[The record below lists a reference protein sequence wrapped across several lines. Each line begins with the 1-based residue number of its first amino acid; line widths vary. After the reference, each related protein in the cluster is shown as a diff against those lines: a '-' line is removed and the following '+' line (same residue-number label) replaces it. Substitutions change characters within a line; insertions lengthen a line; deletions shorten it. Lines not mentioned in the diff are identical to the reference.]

1 MMNLTPVT
9 HGRPKQLQS
18 LMCCAA
24 ALLLSACQQTQIVF
38 TPTEPPSLASFEIPY
53 PLDNHLPESGV
64 IIPAT
69 DPIFSD
75 EVYTELDLPYQ
86 LHRLA
91 SVQSN
96 HELNSNS
103 LSTHALSSNS
113 LSSNSLSNRVS
124 LAAISPQAPFNN
136 PDILQIALQEKAR
149 ALAIHLADPCLETFS
164 IRVSL
169 HSINLSLTCPDD
181 VNHIYGLLVQFWQP
195 NTFVDATTAPVDV
208 DNIRRQLKLNKH
220 LNAFSGAEID
230 KLWREKLLGP
240 EHAYNKVL
248 NNDALFDSLNL
259 KQLQQIQQQAAS
271 QAQWHLFLPN
281 MQAKNAEFDLQASIK
296 QWPRLTKSLP
306 KSLSKSPQ
314 QADKLE
320 TTTPKQTQKIYLIDA
335 PGSVQTQV
343 RLGYRIDYR
352 IDHRI
357 DYRIDHSINHAI
369 GHTVDSELGDISETS
384 QLSSQEVALSC
395 RSLSALM
402 GRSFSGR
409 LYYDLREKRG
419 LTYGIYGQCANAPL
433 SSSIKFYGSTA
444 IEHTGAF
451 VVGILDHL
459 VLVKTQSASQGEI
472 NALKTYLIGEDLL
485 SQDNSIQ
492 RENQY
497 LQQIATGLTQVD
509 VQKLNAELQ
518 ALTPKRLQQ
527 LANGAFSGE
536 PLIILR
542 GDIDRIIPD
551 LTSKLP
557 EWQLERV
564 KVD

>member
-1 MMNLTPVT
+1 MMNLTAVT

-53 PLDNHLPESGV
+53 PLDNHLPESGI

-75 EVYTELDLPYQ
+75 EVHTELDLPYQ
-86 LHRLA
+86 LHRLTLA
-91 SVQSN
+91 QSN
-96 HELNSNS
+96 
-103 LSTHALSSNS
+103 SSAI
-113 LSSNSLSNRVS
+113 NRVS

-195 NTFVDATTAPVDV
+195 NTFVDATTAPVDI

-230 KLWREKLLGP
+230 KVWREKLLGP
-240 EHAYNKVL
+240 EHPYNKVL
-248 NNDALFDSLNL
+248 NNDELFDSLNL
-259 KQLQQIQQQAAS
+259 NQLQQIQQQAAM

-281 MQAKNAEFDLQASIK
+281 SQAKNAEFNLQASIK
-296 QWPRLTKSLP
+296 QWPLLTTSLP
-306 KSLSKSPQ
+306 KSLSKSSSH
-314 QADKLE
+314 ADKLE

-352 IDHRI
+352 IDH
-357 DYRIDHSINHAI
+357 SINHAI
-369 GHTVDSELGDISETS
+369 GHTVDSELDDMSEAS

-459 VLVKTQSASQGEI
+459 ALVKTQSASQGEI

-497 LQQIATGLTQVD
+497 LQQLATGLTQVD
-509 VQKLNAELQ
+509 VQQLNAELQ

>member
-1 MMNLTPVT
+1 MMNLTAVT
-9 HGRPKQLQS
+9 HGQPKQLPS

-91 SVQSN
+91 SVESN
-96 HELNSNS
+96 HDLNSNS
-103 LSTHALSSNS
+103 LSTHALSN
-113 LSSNSLSNRVS
+113 NSLSNRVS

-149 ALAIHLADPCLETFS
+149 AQAIHLADPCLETFS

-181 VNHIYGLLVQFWQP
+181 VNHIYGLLMQFWQP
-195 NTFVDATTAPVDV
+195 NTFVDATTTPVDI

-230 KLWREKLLGP
+230 KVWREKLLGP
-240 EHAYNKVL
+240 EHPYNKVL
-248 NNDALFDSLNL
+248 NNNELFDSLNL
-259 KQLQQIQQQAAS
+259 NQLQQIQQQAAS

-281 MQAKNAEFDLQASIK
+281 MQAKNAKFDLQASIK
-296 QWPRLTKSLP
+296 LWPLLTTSLP
-306 KSLSKSPQ
+306 KSLSKSSP

-320 TTTPKQTQKIYLIDA
+320 TTTPKQTKKIYLIDA

-343 RLGYRIDYR
+343 RLGYRID
-352 IDHRI
+352 
-357 DYRIDHSINHAI
+357 HSINHAI
-369 GHTVDSELGDISETS
+369 GHTIDSELGDMSETS

-451 VVGILDHL
+451 VVGILNHL
-459 VLVKTQSASQGEI
+459 ALVKTQSASQGEI

-497 LQQIATGLTQVD
+497 LQQVATGLTQVD

-518 ALTPKRLQQ
+518 ALTPARLQQ

-542 GDIDRIIPD
+542 GDIDKIIPD

-557 EWQLERV
+557 EWQLERI

>member
-9 HGRPKQLQS
+9 HRRPKQLQS
-18 LMCCAA
+18 LLCCVM

-38 TPTEPPSLASFEIPY
+38 TPTEPPSLASFDTPY
-53 PLDNHLPESGV
+53 PLNSHLPESGV

-69 DPIFSD
+69 DPMFSD

-91 SVQSN
+91 SVQST
-96 HELNSNS
+96 HDLSSNDLS
-103 LSTHALSSNS
+103 SNGLSTHD

-124 LAAISPQAPFNN
+124 LAVISPQAPFNN

-149 ALAIHLADPCLETFS
+149 ALAISLADPCLETFG

-181 VNHIYGLLVQFWQP
+181 VNHIYGLLMQFWQP
-195 NTFVDATTAPVDV
+195 NTFVDATTAPVDI

-240 EHAYNKVL
+240 EHPYNKVL

-259 KQLQQIQQQAAS
+259 KQLQQIQQQASS

-281 MQAKNAEFDLQASIK
+281 MQAKNAEFNLQGSIK
-296 QWPRLTKSLP
+296 QWPMFTKSLP
-306 KSLSKSPQ
+306 KSLSKSSPH
-314 QADKLE
+314 ADKLE
-320 TTTPKQTQKIYLIDA
+320 TTTPKQTKKIYLIDA

-352 IDHRI
+352 IDH
-357 DYRIDHSINHAI
+357 SINHAI
-369 GHTVDSELGDISETS
+369 GHTVDSELGGMSETS
-384 QLSSQEVALSC
+384 QLSSQEIALSC

-444 IEHTGAF
+444 VEHTGAF

-459 VLVKTQSASQGEI
+459 ALVKAQSASQGEI
-472 NALKTYLIGEDLL
+472 NALKTYLMGEDLL

-497 LQQIATGLTQVD
+497 LKQLATGLTQVD

-527 LANGAFSGE
+527 FANGAFSGE

-542 GDIDRIIPD
+542 GDVDRIIPD

>member
-18 LMCCAA
+18 LMCCVV

-69 DPIFSD
+69 DPMFSD
-75 EVYTELDLPYQ
+75 EVHTELDLPYQ

-91 SVQSN
+91 SVQST
-96 HELNSNS
+96 HDLSSNG
-103 LSTHALSSNS
+103 LSTHALSR
-113 LSSNSLSNRVS
+113 NSLSNRVS

-136 PDILQIALQEKAR
+136 PDILQVTLQEKAR
-149 ALAIHLADPCLETFS
+149 ALAISLADPCLETFS

-181 VNHIYGLLVQFWQP
+181 VNHIYGLLMQFWQP
-195 NTFVDATTAPVDV
+195 NTFVDATTAPVDI

-230 KLWREKLLGP
+230 KVWREKLLGP

-248 NNDALFDSLNL
+248 NNDELFDSLNL

-296 QWPRLTKSLP
+296 QWPMLTKSLP
-306 KSLSKSPQ
+306 KSLSKSSSH
-314 QADKLE
+314 ADKLE
-320 TTTPKQTQKIYLIDA
+320 TTTPKQTKKIYLIDA

-352 IDHRI
+352 IDH
-357 DYRIDHSINHAI
+357 SINHAI
-369 GHTVDSELGDISETS
+369 GHTVDSELGDMSETS
-384 QLSSQEVALSC
+384 QLSSQEIALSC

-444 IEHTGAF
+444 VEHTGAF

-459 VLVKTQSASQGEI
+459 ALVKTQSASQGEI

-497 LQQIATGLTQVD
+497 LQQLATGLTQVD

>member
-1 MMNLTPVT
+1 M
-9 HGRPKQLQS
+9 
-18 LMCCAA
+18 
-24 ALLLSACQQTQIVF
+24 
-38 TPTEPPSLASFEIPY
+38 
-53 PLDNHLPESGV
+53 
-64 IIPAT
+64 
-69 DPIFSD
+69 
-75 EVYTELDLPYQ
+75 
-86 LHRLA
+86 
-91 SVQSN
+91 
-96 HELNSNS
+96 
-103 LSTHALSSNS
+103 
-113 LSSNSLSNRVS
+113 
-124 LAAISPQAPFNN
+124 
-136 PDILQIALQEKAR
+136 
-149 ALAIHLADPCLETFS
+149 
-164 IRVSL
+164 
-169 HSINLSLTCPDD
+169 
-181 VNHIYGLLVQFWQP
+181 
-195 NTFVDATTAPVDV
+195 
-208 DNIRRQLKLNKH
+208 
-220 LNAFSGAEID
+220 
-230 KLWREKLLGP
+230 
-240 EHAYNKVL
+240 
-248 NNDALFDSLNL
+248 
-259 KQLQQIQQQAAS
+259 
-271 QAQWHLFLPN
+271 
-281 MQAKNAEFDLQASIK
+281 
-296 QWPRLTKSLP
+296 
-306 KSLSKSPQ
+306 
-314 QADKLE
+314 
-320 TTTPKQTQKIYLIDA
+320 
-335 PGSVQTQV
+335 
-343 RLGYRIDYR
+343 
-352 IDHRI
+352 
-357 DYRIDHSINHAI
+357 
-369 GHTVDSELGDISETS
+369 SETS

-459 VLVKTQSASQGEI
+459 ALVKTQSASQGEI

-497 LQQIATGLTQVD
+497 LQQLATELTQVD

>member
-9 HGRPKQLQS
+9 HRRPKQLQS
-18 LMCCAA
+18 LLCCVM

-38 TPTEPPSLASFEIPY
+38 TPTEPPSLASFDTPNS
-53 PLDNHLPESGV
+53 LSNHLPESGV

-69 DPIFSD
+69 DPMFSD
-75 EVYTELDLPYQ
+75 EVHAELDLPYQ

-96 HELNSNS
+96 HALNSNS
-103 LSTHALSSNS
+103 LSTHALSN
-113 LSSNSLSNRVS
+113 NSLSNRVS

-136 PDILQIALQEKAR
+136 PYILQIALQEKAR
-149 ALAIHLADPCLETFS
+149 ALAISLADPCLETFG

-181 VNHIYGLLVQFWQP
+181 VNHIYGLLMQFWQP
-195 NTFVDATTAPVDV
+195 NTFVDATTAPVDI

-230 KLWREKLLGP
+230 KVWREKLLGP

-248 NNDALFDSLNL
+248 NNDALFDSLSL

-281 MQAKNAEFDLQASIK
+281 SQAKNAEFDLQASIK
-296 QWPRLTKSLP
+296 LWPLLTTSFP
-306 KSLSKSPQ
+306 KSSP

-320 TTTPKQTQKIYLIDA
+320 TTTPKQTQKIFLIDA

-343 RLGYRIDYR
+343 RLGYRIGF
-352 IDHRI
+352 
-357 DYRIDHSINHAI
+357 RIDHSINHAI
-369 GHTVDSELGDISETS
+369 GHTVDSELGDMSEKS

-459 VLVKTQSASQGEI
+459 ALVKTQSASQGEI
-472 NALKTYLIGEDLL
+472 NALKTYLMGEDVL

-497 LQQIATGLTQVD
+497 LQQLATGLTQVD
-509 VQKLNAELQ
+509 VQQLNAELQ
-518 ALTPKRLQQ
+518 ALTPKRLQH
-527 LANGAFSGE
+527 LANRAFSGE

>member
-9 HGRPKQLQS
+9 HGRPKQLQG

-38 TPTEPPSLASFEIPY
+38 TPTEPPSLGSFNTPY
-53 PLDNHLPESGV
+53 PLDNHLPKSGV

-69 DPIFSD
+69 DPMFSD

-96 HELNSNS
+96 HDLNSNN
-103 LSTHALSSNS
+103 LSTHALSN
-113 LSSNSLSNRVS
+113 NSLSNRVS

-149 ALAIHLADPCLETFS
+149 ALAISLADPCLETSS

-195 NTFVDATTAPVDV
+195 NAFIDATTAPVDV

-230 KLWREKLLGP
+230 KVWREKLLGP
-240 EHAYNKVL
+240 EHPYNRVL
-248 NNDALFDSLNL
+248 NNDELFDSLSL
-259 KQLQQIQQQAAS
+259 TQLQQIQQQAAS

-281 MQAKNAEFDLQASIK
+281 KQAKNAEFNLQASIK
-296 QWPRLTKSLP
+296 QWPMLTTSLP
-306 KSLSKSPQ
+306 KSLSKSSSH
-314 QADKLE
+314 ADKLE

-352 IDHRI
+352 IDH
-357 DYRIDHSINHAI
+357 SINHAI
-369 GHTVDSELGDISETS
+369 GHTVDSELGDMSETS
-384 QLSSQEVALSC
+384 QLSSQEIALSC

-459 VLVKTQSASQGEI
+459 ALVKTQSASQGEI
-472 NALKTYLIGEDLL
+472 NALKTYLMGEDLL

-497 LQQIATGLTQVD
+497 LQQLATGLTQVD
-509 VQKLNAELQ
+509 VQQLNAELQ

-527 LANGAFSGE
+527 SANGAFSGE

>member
-1 MMNLTPVT
+1 MMNLTAT

-18 LMCCAA
+18 LMCCVM

-38 TPTEPPSLASFEIPY
+38 TPTEPPSLASFNTPY
-53 PLDNHLPESGV
+53 PLDNHLPESGI

-69 DPIFSD
+69 DPMFSD
-75 EVYTELDLPYQ
+75 EVHTELDLPYQ

-96 HELNSNS
+96 HDLNSNC

-113 LSSNSLSNRVS
+113 LSNRIS
-124 LAAISPQAPFNN
+124 LATISPQAPFNN

-149 ALAIHLADPCLETFS
+149 ALAISLADPCLETFS

-195 NTFVDATTAPVDV
+195 NTFVDATTAPVDI

-240 EHAYNKVL
+240 EHPYNKVL

-281 MQAKNAEFDLQASIK
+281 MQAKNAKFDLQASIK
-296 QWPRLTKSLP
+296 LWPLLTTSLP
-306 KSLSKSPQ
+306 KSLSKSSP
-314 QADKLE
+314 QADKRE

-352 IDHRI
+352 IDH
-357 DYRIDHSINHAI
+357 SINHAI
-369 GHTVDSELGDISETS
+369 GHTIDSELGDMSETS

-459 VLVKTQSASQGEI
+459 ALVKTQSASQGEI

-497 LQQIATGLTQVD
+497 LQQVATGLTQVD

>member
-1 MMNLTPVT
+1 MMNLTPVA
-9 HGRPKQLQS
+9 HGRPKQLQG
-18 LMCCAA
+18 LMCCVV

-69 DPIFSD
+69 DPMFSD
-75 EVYTELDLPYQ
+75 EVHTELDLPYQ

-91 SVQSN
+91 SVQS
-96 HELNSNS
+96 
-103 LSTHALSSNS
+103 TYD

-124 LAAISPQAPFNN
+124 LAVISPQTPFNN
-136 PDILQIALQEKAR
+136 PDTLQIALQEKAR
-149 ALAIHLADPCLETFS
+149 ALAISLADPCLETFS

-195 NTFVDATTAPVDV
+195 NTFIDATTAPVDI

-230 KLWREKLLGP
+230 KQWREKLLGP
-240 EHAYNKVL
+240 EHPYNKVL
-248 NNDALFDSLNL
+248 NNDALFDTLSL

-296 QWPRLTKSLP
+296 LWPLLTTSFP
-306 KSLSKSPQ
+306 KSSP

-320 TTTPKQTQKIYLIDA
+320 TTTPKQTKKIFLIDA

-343 RLGYRIDYR
+343 RLGYRIG
-352 IDHRI
+352 
-357 DYRIDHSINHAI
+357 YRIDHSINHAI
-369 GHTVDSELGDISETS
+369 GHTVDSELGGMSETS
-384 QLSSQEVALSC
+384 QLNSQEVALSC

-459 VLVKTQSASQGEI
+459 ALVKTQSASQGEI

-497 LQQIATGLTQVD
+497 LQQLATGLTQVD

>member
-1 MMNLTPVT
+1 MNQSGMT
-9 HGRPKQLQS
+9 HTMSKRLQN
-18 LMCCAA
+18 LICCAV
-24 ALLLSACQQTQIVF
+24 ALLLSACQQTHIVF
-38 TPTEPPSLASFEIPY
+38 TPTKPPSLANFETPAS
-53 PLDNHLPESGV
+53 LSSALPKSGV

-69 DPIFSD
+69 EQAFTD
-75 EVYTELDLPYQ
+75 EVPASLNLPYQ
-86 LHRLA
+86 LHREVA
-91 SVQSN
+91 TQAHN
-96 HELNSNS
+96 NLN
-103 LSTHALSSNS
+103 
-113 LSSNSLSNRVS
+113 NRVS
-124 LAAISPQAPFNN
+124 LAAISPHIPFDN

-149 ALAIHLADPCLETFS
+149 ALAISSADPCLETFS
-164 IRVSL
+164 IRVTL
-169 HSINLSLTCPDD
+169 HSINLSLACPDY
-181 VNHIYGLLVQFWQP
+181 VNHLYNLLLLFWQP
-195 NTFVDATTAPVDV
+195 DTFDGTTTAAVDI

-240 EHAYNKVL
+240 EHPYNKVL

-259 KQLQQIQQQAAS
+259 KQLQQIQQQVAM
-271 QAQWHLFLPN
+271 QARWHLFLPSA
-281 MQAKNAEFDLQASIK
+281 QAKNAEFDLQASIN
-296 QWPRLTKSLP
+296 QWPTLDKSL
-306 KSLSKSPQ
+306 LL
-314 QADKLE
+314 ADKPE
-320 TTTPKQTQKIYLIDA
+320 MAKPKQTKRIYLIDA

-343 RLGYRIDYR
+343 RIGYALD
-352 IDHRI
+352 DAPSPSVNEMN
-357 DYRIDHSINHAI
+357 DVANPQPLSPQ
-369 GHTVDSELGDISETS
+369 DI
-384 QLSSQEVALSC
+384 ALSC
-395 RSLSALM
+395 RSLAALM

-459 VLVKTQSASQGEI
+459 ALVKTQSASQGEI
-472 NALKTYLIGEDLL
+472 DALKTYLMGEDLL
-485 SQDNSIQ
+485 SQDNDIQ
-492 RENQY
+492 RESQY
-497 LQQIATGLTQVD
+497 IHQVATGLTQVD

-518 ALTPKRLQQ
+518 ALTPARLQQ

-551 LTSKLP
+551 LASKLP

>member
-1 MMNLTPVT
+1 MMDLTPVT

-38 TPTEPPSLASFEIPY
+38 TPTEPPSLASFNTPY
-53 PLDNHLPESGV
+53 PLDNHLPESGI

-75 EVYTELDLPYQ
+75 EVHTELDLPYQ

-103 LSTHALSSNS
+103 LSTHA

-195 NTFVDATTAPVDV
+195 NTFVDATTAPVDI

-230 KLWREKLLGP
+230 KVWREKLLGP

-248 NNDALFDSLNL
+248 NNDELFDSLNL

-281 MQAKNAEFDLQASIK
+281 MQAKNAKFDLQGSIK
-296 QWPRLTKSLP
+296 LWPLLTTSLP
-306 KSLSKSPQ
+306 KSLSKSSP

-352 IDHRI
+352 IDH
-357 DYRIDHSINHAI
+357 SINHAI
-369 GHTVDSELGDISETS
+369 GHTIDSELGDMSETS

-459 VLVKTQSASQGEI
+459 ALVKTQSASQGEI

-497 LQQIATGLTQVD
+497 LQQLATGLTQVD
-509 VQKLNAELQ
+509 VQQLNAELQ

>member
-18 LMCCAA
+18 LMCGVV

-38 TPTEPPSLASFEIPY
+38 TPTEPPSLASFDTPY
-53 PLDNHLPESGV
+53 PLDNHLPESGI

-69 DPIFSD
+69 DPMFSD
-75 EVYTELDLPYQ
+75 EVHTELNLPYQ

-96 HELNSNS
+96 HDLNSNSLSSNS
-103 LSTHALSSNS
+103 LSTHALSR
-113 LSSNSLSNRVS
+113 NSLSNRVS
-124 LAAISPQAPFNN
+124 LAAVSPQAPFNN

-181 VNHIYGLLVQFWQP
+181 VNHIYGLLMQFWQP
-195 NTFVDATTAPVDV
+195 NTFIDATTAPVDI

-240 EHAYNKVL
+240 EHPYNKVL
-248 NNDALFDSLNL
+248 NNDELFDSLNL
-259 KQLQQIQQQAAS
+259 KQLQQIQQQAAM

-281 MQAKNAEFDLQASIK
+281 SQAKNAEFNLQASIK
-296 QWPRLTKSLP
+296 LWPLLTTSLP
-306 KSLSKSPQ
+306 KSLSKSSQ

-343 RLGYRIDYR
+343 SLGY
-352 IDHRI
+352 RI

-369 GHTVDSELGDISETS
+369 GHTVDSELGGMSEKS

-459 VLVKTQSASQGEI
+459 ALVKTQSASQGEI

-497 LQQIATGLTQVD
+497 LQQVATGLTQVD

-542 GDIDRIIPD
+542 GDIDKIIPD

-557 EWQLERV
+557 EWQLERI

>member
-18 LMCCAA
+18 LMCGVV

-38 TPTEPPSLASFEIPY
+38 TPTEPPSLASFDTPY
-53 PLDNHLPESGV
+53 PLDNHLPESGI

-69 DPIFSD
+69 DPMFSD
-75 EVYTELDLPYQ
+75 EVHTELNLPYQ

-96 HELNSNS
+96 HDLNSNN
-103 LSTHALSSNS
+103 LSTHALSSNT
-113 LSSNSLSNRVS
+113 LSSNTLSNRIS

-149 ALAIHLADPCLETFS
+149 ALAISLADPCLETFS

-195 NTFVDATTAPVDV
+195 NTFIDATTAPVDI

-240 EHAYNKVL
+240 EHPYNKVL
-248 NNDALFDSLNL
+248 NNDELFDSLNL

-296 QWPRLTKSLP
+296 QWPMLTKSLP
-306 KSLSKSPQ
+306 KSLSKSSP

-320 TTTPKQTQKIYLIDA
+320 TTTPKQTKKIFLIDA

-343 RLGYRIDYR
+343 RLGYRID
-352 IDHRI
+352 
-357 DYRIDHSINHAI
+357 HAI
-369 GHTVDSELGDISETS
+369 GHTVDSELGDMSEKS
-384 QLSSQEVALSC
+384 QLNSQEIALSC

-402 GRSFSGR
+402 GRSFSSR

-433 SSSIKFYGSTA
+433 STSIKFYGSTA

-459 VLVKTQSASQGEI
+459 ALVKTQSASQGEI
-472 NALKTYLIGEDLL
+472 NALKTYLMGEDVL

-497 LQQIATGLTQVD
+497 LQQLATGLTQVD
-509 VQKLNAELQ
+509 VQQLNAELQ
-518 ALTPKRLQQ
+518 ALTPKRLLQ

-542 GDIDRIIPD
+542 GDVDRIIPD

>member
-38 TPTEPPSLASFEIPY
+38 TPTEPPSLAGFNTPY
-53 PLDNHLPESGV
+53 PLNSHLPESGV

-69 DPIFSD
+69 GPMFSD

-91 SVQSN
+91 SVQS
-96 HELNSNS
+96 
-103 LSTHALSSNS
+103 TYD

-124 LAAISPQAPFNN
+124 LAAVSPQAPFNN

-149 ALAIHLADPCLETFS
+149 ALAISLADPCLETFS

-195 NTFVDATTAPVDV
+195 NTFVDAITAPVDI

-230 KLWREKLLGP
+230 KVWREKLLGP
-240 EHAYNKVL
+240 EHPYNKVL
-248 NNDALFDSLNL
+248 NNDELFDSLNL
-259 KQLQQIQQQAAS
+259 NQLQQIQQQAAM

-281 MQAKNAEFDLQASIK
+281 SQAKNAEFNLQASIK
-296 QWPRLTKSLP
+296 LWPLLTTSLP
-306 KSLSKSPQ
+306 KSLSKSSSH
-314 QADKLE
+314 ADKLE
-320 TTTPKQTQKIYLIDA
+320 TTTPKQIKKIYLIDA

-343 RLGYRIDYR
+343 RLGYRID
-352 IDHRI
+352 
-357 DYRIDHSINHAI
+357 HSINHAI
-369 GHTVDSELGDISETS
+369 GHSIDPALDGRSETS
-384 QLSSQEVALSC
+384 QLNSQEIALSC

-459 VLVKTQSASQGEI
+459 ALVKTQSASQGEI

-492 RENQY
+492 RENQF
-497 LQQIATGLTQVD
+497 LQQLATGLTQVD

>member
-18 LMCCAA
+18 LMCGVV

-38 TPTEPPSLASFEIPY
+38 TPTEPPSLASFDTPY
-53 PLDNHLPESGV
+53 PLDNHLPESGI

-69 DPIFSD
+69 DPMFSD
-75 EVYTELDLPYQ
+75 EVHTELNLPYQ

-96 HELNSNS
+96 HDLNSNN
-103 LSTHALSSNS
+103 LSTHALSSNT
-113 LSSNSLSNRVS
+113 LSSNTLSNRIS

-149 ALAIHLADPCLETFS
+149 ALAISLADPCLETFS

-195 NTFVDATTAPVDV
+195 NTFIDATTAPVDI

-248 NNDALFDSLNL
+248 NNDELFDSLNL

-281 MQAKNAEFDLQASIK
+281 MQAKNAKFDLQASIK
-296 QWPRLTKSLP
+296 LWPLLTTSFP
-306 KSLSKSPQ
+306 KSSP

-352 IDHRI
+352 IDH
-357 DYRIDHSINHAI
+357 SINHAI
-369 GHTVDSELGDISETS
+369 GHTVDSELGDMSEKS
-384 QLSSQEVALSC
+384 QLSSQEVTLSC

-472 NALKTYLIGEDLL
+472 DALKTYLMGEDVL

-497 LQQIATGLTQVD
+497 LQQLATGLTQVD
-509 VQKLNAELQ
+509 VQQLNAELQ
-518 ALTPKRLQQ
+518 ALTPKRLQH

>member
-1 MMNLTPVT
+1 MMNLTAT
-9 HGRPKQLQS
+9 HGRTKQLQS
-18 LMCCAA
+18 LMCGVV

-38 TPTEPPSLASFEIPY
+38 TPTEPPSLASFDTPY
-53 PLDNHLPESGV
+53 PLNSHLPESGV

-69 DPIFSD
+69 DPMFSD
-75 EVYTELDLPYQ
+75 EVYTELELPYQ

-96 HELNSNS
+96 HDLNSNS
-103 LSTHALSSNS
+103 LSTHA

-149 ALAIHLADPCLETFS
+149 ALAISLADPCLETFS

-220 LNAFSGAEID
+220 LNSFSGAEID
-230 KLWREKLLGP
+230 KLWRGKLLGP
-240 EHAYNKVL
+240 EHPYNKVL
-248 NNDALFDSLNL
+248 NNDELFDSLNL
-259 KQLQQIQQQAAS
+259 NQLQQIQQQAAM

-281 MQAKNAEFDLQASIK
+281 SQAKNAEFDLQASIK
-296 QWPRLTKSLP
+296 QWPMLTTSLP
-306 KSLSKSPQ
+306 KSLSKSSSH
-314 QADKLE
+314 ADKLE

-352 IDHRI
+352 IDH
-357 DYRIDHSINHAI
+357 SINHAI
-369 GHTVDSELGDISETS
+369 GHTVDSELGDMSETS
-384 QLSSQEVALSC
+384 QLSSQEIALSC

-459 VLVKTQSASQGEI
+459 ALVKTQSASQGEI

-497 LQQIATGLTQVD
+497 LQQLATGLTQVD

-518 ALTPKRLQQ
+518 ALTPERLQH

-557 EWQLERV
+557 EWQLERI

>member
-1 MMNLTPVT
+1 MSKRLQNLI
-9 HGRPKQLQS
+9 
-18 LMCCAA
+18 CCAV
-24 ALLLSACQQTQIVF
+24 ALLLSACQQTHIVF
-38 TPTEPPSLASFEIPY
+38 TPTKPPSLANFETPAS
-53 PLDNHLPESGV
+53 LSSALPKSGV

-69 DPIFSD
+69 EQAFTD
-75 EVYTELDLPYQ
+75 EVPASLNLPYQ
-86 LHRLA
+86 LHREVA
-91 SVQSN
+91 TQAHN
-96 HELNSNS
+96 NLN
-103 LSTHALSSNS
+103 
-113 LSSNSLSNRVS
+113 NRVS
-124 LAAISPQAPFNN
+124 LAAISPHIPFDN

-149 ALAIHLADPCLETFS
+149 ALAISSADPCLETFS
-164 IRVSL
+164 IRVTL
-169 HSINLSLTCPDD
+169 HSINLSLACPDY
-181 VNHIYGLLVQFWQP
+181 VNHLYNLLLLFWQP
-195 NTFVDATTAPVDV
+195 DTFDGTTTAAVDI

-240 EHAYNKVL
+240 EHPYNKVL

-259 KQLQQIQQQAAS
+259 KQLQQIQQQVAM
-271 QAQWHLFLPN
+271 QARWHLFLPSA
-281 MQAKNAEFDLQASIK
+281 QAKNAEFDLQASIN
-296 QWPRLTKSLP
+296 QWPTLDKSL
-306 KSLSKSPQ
+306 LL
-314 QADKLE
+314 ADKPE
-320 TTTPKQTQKIYLIDA
+320 MAKPKQTKRIYLIDA

-343 RLGYRIDYR
+343 RIGYALD
-352 IDHRI
+352 DAPSPSVNEMN
-357 DYRIDHSINHAI
+357 DVANPQPLSPQ
-369 GHTVDSELGDISETS
+369 DI
-384 QLSSQEVALSC
+384 ALSC
-395 RSLSALM
+395 RSLAALM

-459 VLVKTQSASQGEI
+459 ALVKTQSASQGEI
-472 NALKTYLIGEDLL
+472 DALKTYLMGEDLL
-485 SQDNSIQ
+485 SQDNDIQ
-492 RENQY
+492 RESQY
-497 LQQIATGLTQVD
+497 IHQVATGLTQVD

-518 ALTPKRLQQ
+518 ALTPARLQQ

-551 LTSKLP
+551 LASKLP

>member
-38 TPTEPPSLASFEIPY
+38 TPTEPPSLASFNTPY
-53 PLDNHLPESGV
+53 PLDNHLPESGI

-69 DPIFSD
+69 DPMFSD
-75 EVYTELDLPYQ
+75 EVYTELHLPYQ

-91 SVQSN
+91 SVQRN
-96 HELNSNS
+96 HDLNSNN
-103 LSTHALSSNS
+103 LSTHALSSNSLSSNS

-149 ALAIHLADPCLETFS
+149 ALAISLADPCLETFG

-169 HSINLSLTCPDD
+169 HSINLSLTCPND

-240 EHAYNKVL
+240 EHPYNTVL
-248 NNDALFDSLNL
+248 NNDALFDSLSL
-259 KQLQQIQQQAAS
+259 KQLQQILQQAAS

-281 MQAKNAEFDLQASIK
+281 SQAKNAEFNLQASIK

-306 KSLSKSPQ
+306 KSLSKSLQ

-320 TTTPKQTQKIYLIDA
+320 TTTPKQTKKIYLIDA

-352 IDHRI
+352 IDH
-357 DYRIDHSINHAI
+357 SINHAI
-369 GHTVDSELGDISETS
+369 GHTVDSELGDMSETS
-384 QLSSQEVALSC
+384 QLSSQEIALSC

-444 IEHTGAF
+444 VEHTGAF

-459 VLVKTQSASQGEI
+459 ALVKTQSASQGEI

-497 LQQIATGLTQVD
+497 LQQLATGLTQVD

-527 LANGAFSGE
+527 LANEAFSGE

>member
-18 LMCCAA
+18 LMCCVM

-69 DPIFSD
+69 DPMFSD
-75 EVYTELDLPYQ
+75 EVHTELDLPYQ

-91 SVQSN
+91 SVQS
-96 HELNSNS
+96 
-103 LSTHALSSNS
+103 TYD

-124 LAAISPQAPFNN
+124 LAAVSPQAPFNN

-149 ALAIHLADPCLETFS
+149 ALAISLADPCLETFS

-195 NTFVDATTAPVDV
+195 NTFVDATTAPVDI

-230 KLWREKLLGP
+230 KVWREKLLGP
-240 EHAYNKVL
+240 EHPYNKVL
-248 NNDALFDSLNL
+248 NNDELFDSLNL
-259 KQLQQIQQQAAS
+259 NQLQQIQQQAAM

-281 MQAKNAEFDLQASIK
+281 SQAKNAEFNLQASIK
-296 QWPRLTKSLP
+296 LWPLLTTSLP
-306 KSLSKSPQ
+306 KSLSKSSSH
-314 QADKLE
+314 ADKLE
-320 TTTPKQTQKIYLIDA
+320 TTTSKQTQKIFLIDA

-343 RLGYRIDYR
+343 RLG
-352 IDHRI
+352 
-357 DYRIDHSINHAI
+357 YRIDHSINHAI
-369 GHTVDSELGDISETS
+369 GHTVDSELGDMSEKS

-518 ALTPKRLQQ
+518 ALTPKRLLQ

-542 GDIDRIIPD
+542 GDVDRIIPD

>member
-1 MMNLTPVT
+1 MMNLTAVSL
-9 HGRPKQLQS
+9 GPKQLHS

-38 TPTEPPSLASFEIPY
+38 TPTEPPSLASFDTPNS
-53 PLDNHLPESGV
+53 LSTHLPESGV
-64 IIPAT
+64 IIPVT
-69 DPIFSD
+69 DPMFSD
-75 EVYTELDLPYQ
+75 EVHTELDLPYQ

-91 SVQSN
+91 LVQSN
-96 HELNSNS
+96 
-103 LSTHALSSNS
+103 SSAI
-113 LSSNSLSNRVS
+113 NRIS
-124 LAAISPQAPFNN
+124 LAAISPQTSFNN
-136 PDILQIALQEKAR
+136 PDILQLALQEKAR

-181 VNHIYGLLVQFWQP
+181 VNHIYGLLVQFWQSDA
-195 NTFVDATTAPVDV
+195 FVDAATAPVDI

-230 KLWREKLLGP
+230 KVWREKLLGP
-240 EHAYNKVL
+240 EHPYNKVL
-248 NNDALFDSLNL
+248 NNDELFDSLSL
-259 KQLQQIQQQAAS
+259 KQLQQIQQQAVS

-281 MQAKNAEFDLQASIK
+281 SQAKNVEFDLQASIK
-296 QWPRLTKSLP
+296 QWPMLTTSLP
-306 KSLSKSPQ
+306 KSLSKSSPH
-314 QADKLE
+314 ADKLE
-320 TTTPKQTQKIYLIDA
+320 TTTPKQTKKIYLIDA

-352 IDHRI
+352 IG
-357 DYRIDHSINHAI
+357 YRIDHSINHAI
-369 GHTVDSELGDISETS
+369 GHTVDSELGDTSETS
-384 QLSSQEVALSC
+384 QLSSQEVALGC

-451 VVGILDHL
+451 VAGILDHL
-459 VLVKTQSASQGEI
+459 ALVKTQSASQGEI
-472 NALKTYLIGEDLL
+472 NALKTYLMGEDVL

-542 GDIDRIIPD
+542 GDIDKIIPD

>member
-1 MMNLTPVT
+1 MMNLTPVA
-9 HGRPKQLQS
+9 HGRPKQLQG
-18 LMCCAA
+18 LMCCVV
-24 ALLLSACQQTQIVF
+24 ALLLSACQQTKIVF
-38 TPTEPPSLASFEIPY
+38 TPTEPPSLASFNTPY
-53 PLDNHLPESGV
+53 PLDNHLPESGI

-69 DPIFSD
+69 DPMFSD

-96 HELNSNS
+96 HDLNSNS
-103 LSTHALSSNS
+103 QSTHALSR
-113 LSSNSLSNRVS
+113 NSLSNRVS

-149 ALAIHLADPCLETFS
+149 ALAISLADPCLETFS

-195 NTFVDATTAPVDV
+195 NTFINATTAPVDI

-240 EHAYNKVL
+240 EHPYNKVL
-248 NNDALFDSLNL
+248 NNDELFDSLNL

-296 QWPRLTKSLP
+296 QWPMLTKSLP
-306 KSLSKSPQ
+306 KSLSKSSSH
-314 QADKLE
+314 ADKLE
-320 TTTPKQTQKIYLIDA
+320 TTTPKQTKKIYLIDA

-352 IDHRI
+352 IDH
-357 DYRIDHSINHAI
+357 SINHAI
-369 GHTVDSELGDISETS
+369 GHTVDSELDDMSEAS

-459 VLVKTQSASQGEI
+459 ALVKTQSASQGEI

-509 VQKLNAELQ
+509 VQQLNAELQ

>member
-69 DPIFSD
+69 DPMFSD
-75 EVYTELDLPYQ
+75 EVHTELDLPYQ

-96 HELNSNS
+96 HDLNSNN
-103 LSTHALSSNS
+103 LSTHA

-149 ALAIHLADPCLETFS
+149 ALAISLADPCLETFG

-169 HSINLSLTCPDD
+169 HSINLSLTCPND

-240 EHAYNKVL
+240 EHPYNKVL
-248 NNDALFDSLNL
+248 NNDELFDSLNL
-259 KQLQQIQQQAAS
+259 KQLQQIQQQAAM

-281 MQAKNAEFDLQASIK
+281 SQAKNAEFNLQASIK

-306 KSLSKSPQ
+306 KSLSKSSP

-320 TTTPKQTQKIYLIDA
+320 TTTPKQTKKIFLIDA

-343 RLGYRIDYR
+343 RLGYRIG
-352 IDHRI
+352 
-357 DYRIDHSINHAI
+357 YRIDHSINHAI
-369 GHTVDSELGDISETS
+369 GHTVDSELGDMSETS
-384 QLSSQEVALSC
+384 QLSSQEIALSC

-444 IEHTGAF
+444 VEHTGAF

-459 VLVKTQSASQGEI
+459 ALVKTQSASQGEI

-497 LQQIATGLTQVD
+497 LQQLATGLTQVD

>member
-1 MMNLTPVT
+1 MMNLTAT

-18 LMCCAA
+18 LMCCVV

-69 DPIFSD
+69 DPMFSD
-75 EVYTELDLPYQ
+75 EVHTELDLPYQ

-91 SVQSN
+91 SVQST
-96 HELNSNS
+96 HDLNSNN

-149 ALAIHLADPCLETFS
+149 ALAISLADPCLETFS

-195 NTFVDATTAPVDV
+195 NTFINATTAPVDI

-240 EHAYNKVL
+240 EHPYNKVL
-248 NNDALFDSLNL
+248 NNDELFDSLNL

-296 QWPRLTKSLP
+296 QWPMLTKSLP
-306 KSLSKSPQ
+306 KSLSKSSQ

-352 IDHRI
+352 IDH
-357 DYRIDHSINHAI
+357 SINHAI
-369 GHTVDSELGDISETS
+369 GHTVDSELGDMSEKS
-384 QLSSQEVALSC
+384 QLSSQEVTLSC
-395 RSLSALM
+395 HSLSALM

-472 NALKTYLIGEDLL
+472 NALKTYLIAEDLL

-497 LQQIATGLTQVD
+497 LQQVATGLTQVD

-518 ALTPKRLQQ
+518 ALTPARLQQ

-542 GDIDRIIPD
+542 GDIDKIIPD

-557 EWQLERV
+557 EWQLERI

>member
-1 MMNLTPVT
+1 MMNLTAT

-38 TPTEPPSLASFEIPY
+38 TPTEPPSLASFDTPY

-69 DPIFSD
+69 DPMFSD

-96 HELNSNS
+96 HDLNSNS
-103 LSTHALSSNS
+103 QSTHALSR
-113 LSSNSLSNRVS
+113 NSLSNRVS

-181 VNHIYGLLVQFWQP
+181 VNHLYGLLVQFWQQDA
-195 NTFVDATTAPVDV
+195 FVDATTAPVDV

-230 KLWREKLLGP
+230 KVWREKLLGP
-240 EHAYNKVL
+240 EHPYNKVL
-248 NNDALFDSLNL
+248 NNDELFDSLNL
-259 KQLQQIQQQAAS
+259 NQLQQIQQQAAS

-281 MQAKNAEFDLQASIK
+281 MQAKNAEFNLQASIK

-306 KSLSKSPQ
+306 KSLSKSSP

-320 TTTPKQTQKIYLIDA
+320 TTTPKQTKKIYLIDA

-352 IDHRI
+352 IDH
-357 DYRIDHSINHAI
+357 SINHAI
-369 GHTVDSELGDISETS
+369 GHTVDSELGDMSETS
-384 QLSSQEVALSC
+384 QLSSQEIALSC

-459 VLVKTQSASQGEI
+459 ALVKTQSASQGEI
-472 NALKTYLIGEDLL
+472 NALKTYLMGEDVL

-497 LQQIATGLTQVD
+497 LQQLATGLTQVD

>member
-38 TPTEPPSLASFEIPY
+38 TPTEPPSLASFDTPY

-69 DPIFSD
+69 DPMFSD

-91 SVQSN
+91 SVQST
-96 HELNSNS
+96 HDLSSNS
-103 LSTHALSSNS
+103 LSSNS

-124 LAAISPQAPFNN
+124 LAAVSSQAPFNN

-195 NTFVDATTAPVDV
+195 NTFIDATTAPVDI

-240 EHAYNKVL
+240 EHPYNKVL
-248 NNDALFDSLNL
+248 NNDELFDSLNL

-296 QWPRLTKSLP
+296 QWPMLTKSLP
-306 KSLSKSPQ
+306 KSLSKSSSH
-314 QADKLE
+314 ADKLE
-320 TTTPKQTQKIYLIDA
+320 TTTPKQTKKIYLIDA

-352 IDHRI
+352 IDH
-357 DYRIDHSINHAI
+357 SINHAI
-369 GHTVDSELGDISETS
+369 GHTVDSELGDMSETS
-384 QLSSQEVALSC
+384 QLSSQEIALSC

-459 VLVKTQSASQGEI
+459 ALVKTQSASQGEI

-497 LQQIATGLTQVD
+497 LQQLATGLTQVD

>member
-38 TPTEPPSLASFEIPY
+38 TPTEPPSLASFDTPY

-69 DPIFSD
+69 DPMFSD

-91 SVQSN
+91 SVQS
-96 HELNSNS
+96 
-103 LSTHALSSNS
+103 THDLSSNS

-124 LAAISPQAPFNN
+124 LAAVSSQAPFNN

-195 NTFVDATTAPVDV
+195 NTFIDATTAPVDI

-240 EHAYNKVL
+240 EHPYNKVL
-248 NNDALFDSLNL
+248 NNDELFDSLNL

-296 QWPRLTKSLP
+296 QWPMLTKSLP
-306 KSLSKSPQ
+306 KSLSKSSSH
-314 QADKLE
+314 ADKLE
-320 TTTPKQTQKIYLIDA
+320 TTTPKQTKKIYLIDA

-352 IDHRI
+352 IDH
-357 DYRIDHSINHAI
+357 SINHAI
-369 GHTVDSELGDISETS
+369 GHTVDSELGDMSETS
-384 QLSSQEVALSC
+384 QLSSQEIALSC

-459 VLVKTQSASQGEI
+459 ALVKTQSASQGEI

-497 LQQIATGLTQVD
+497 LQQLATGLTQVD

>member
-1 MMNLTPVT
+1 MMNLTPVA
-9 HGRPKQLQS
+9 HGRPKQLQG
-18 LMCCAA
+18 LMCCVV

-69 DPIFSD
+69 DPMFSD
-75 EVYTELDLPYQ
+75 EVHTELDLPYQ

-91 SVQSN
+91 SVQS
-96 HELNSNS
+96 
-103 LSTHALSSNS
+103 TYD

-124 LAAISPQAPFNN
+124 LAVISPQTPFNN

-149 ALAIHLADPCLETFS
+149 ALAISLADPCLETFS

-195 NTFVDATTAPVDV
+195 NTFIDATTAPVDI

-230 KLWREKLLGP
+230 KQWREKLLGP
-240 EHAYNKVL
+240 EHPYNKVL
-248 NNDALFDSLNL
+248 NNDALFDTLSL

-296 QWPRLTKSLP
+296 LWPLLTTSFP
-306 KSLSKSPQ
+306 KSSP

-320 TTTPKQTQKIYLIDA
+320 TTTPKQTKKIFLIDA

-352 IDHRI
+352 IDH
-357 DYRIDHSINHAI
+357 SINHAI
-369 GHTVDSELGDISETS
+369 GHTVDSELGDMSETN
-384 QLSSQEVALSC
+384 QLSSQEVTLSC

-459 VLVKTQSASQGEI
+459 ALVKTQSASQGEI

-497 LQQIATGLTQVD
+497 LQQLATGLTQVD

>member
-1 MMNLTPVT
+1 MMNLTAVT

-38 TPTEPPSLASFEIPY
+38 TPTEPPSLASFNTPY
-53 PLDNHLPESGV
+53 PLDNHLPESGI

-69 DPIFSD
+69 DPMFSD
-75 EVYTELDLPYQ
+75 EVHTELDLPYQ

-96 HELNSNS
+96 HDLNSNS
-103 LSTHALSSNS
+103 QSTHALSR
-113 LSSNSLSNRVS
+113 NSLSNRVS

-149 ALAIHLADPCLETFS
+149 ALAISLADPCLETFS

-181 VNHIYGLLVQFWQP
+181 VNHIYGLLMQFWQP
-195 NTFVDATTAPVDV
+195 NTFVDATTAPVDI

-240 EHAYNKVL
+240 EHPYNKVL
-248 NNDALFDSLNL
+248 NNDELFDSLNL

-296 QWPRLTKSLP
+296 QWPMLTKSLP
-306 KSLSKSPQ
+306 KSLSKSSP

-320 TTTPKQTQKIYLIDA
+320 TTTPKQTKKIFLIDA

-343 RLGYRIDYR
+343 RLGYRID
-352 IDHRI
+352 
-357 DYRIDHSINHAI
+357 HAI
-369 GHTVDSELGDISETS
+369 GHTVDSELGDMSEKS
-384 QLSSQEVALSC
+384 QLNSQEIALSC

-459 VLVKTQSASQGEI
+459 ALVKTQSASQGEI

-497 LQQIATGLTQVD
+497 LQQLATGLTQVD

>member
-18 LMCCAA
+18 LMCGVV

-38 TPTEPPSLASFEIPY
+38 TPTEPPSLASFDTPY
-53 PLDNHLPESGV
+53 PLNSHLPESGV

-69 DPIFSD
+69 DPMFSD

-91 SVQSN
+91 SVQST
-96 HELNSNS
+96 HDLSSNGLS
-103 LSTHALSSNS
+103 SDGLSSNGLSTHD

-124 LAAISPQAPFNN
+124 LAVISPQAPFNN

-149 ALAIHLADPCLETFS
+149 ALAISLADPCLETFG

-181 VNHIYGLLVQFWQP
+181 VNHIYGLLMQFWQP
-195 NTFVDATTAPVDV
+195 NTFVDATTAPVDI

-240 EHAYNKVL
+240 EHPYNKVL

-259 KQLQQIQQQAAS
+259 KQLQQIQQQASS

-281 MQAKNAEFDLQASIK
+281 MQAKNAEFNLQGSIK
-296 QWPRLTKSLP
+296 QWPMFTKSLP
-306 KSLSKSPQ
+306 KSLSKSSP

-320 TTTPKQTQKIYLIDA
+320 TTTPKQTKKIYLIDA

-343 RLGYRIDYR
+343 RLGYRID
-352 IDHRI
+352 
-357 DYRIDHSINHAI
+357 HSINHAI
-369 GHTVDSELGDISETS
+369 GHTVDSELGGMSEKS

-459 VLVKTQSASQGEI
+459 ALVKTQSASQGEI
-472 NALKTYLIGEDLL
+472 NALKTYLMGEDVL

-497 LQQIATGLTQVD
+497 LHQLTTGLTQVD
-509 VQKLNAELQ
+509 VQQLNAELQ

-542 GDIDRIIPD
+542 GNIDRIIPD

>member
-1 MMNLTPVT
+1 MMNLTAT

-53 PLDNHLPESGV
+53 LLDNHLPESGI

-69 DPIFSD
+69 DPMFSD

-91 SVQSN
+91 SVQST
-96 HELNSNS
+96 HDLNSNSLSSNS
-103 LSTHALSSNS
+103 LSTHA

-149 ALAIHLADPCLETFS
+149 ALAISLADPCLETFG

-169 HSINLSLTCPDD
+169 HSINLSLTCPND
-181 VNHIYGLLVQFWQP
+181 VNHIFGLLVQFCQP
-195 NTFVDATTAPVDV
+195 NTFIDATTAPVDV

-240 EHAYNKVL
+240 EHPYNKVL
-248 NNDALFDSLNL
+248 NNDELFDSLNL
-259 KQLQQIQQQAAS
+259 KQLQQIQQQAAM

-281 MQAKNAEFDLQASIK
+281 SQAKNAEFNLQASIK

-306 KSLSKSPQ
+306 KSLSKSSP

-320 TTTPKQTQKIYLIDA
+320 TTTPKQTKKIYLIDA

-343 RLGYRIDYR
+343 RLGYRID
-352 IDHRI
+352 
-357 DYRIDHSINHAI
+357 HSINHAI
-369 GHTVDSELGDISETS
+369 GHTVDSELGDMSETS
-384 QLSSQEVALSC
+384 QLSSQEIALSC

-444 IEHTGAF
+444 VEHTGAF

-459 VLVKTQSASQGEI
+459 ALVKTQSASQGEI

-497 LQQIATGLTQVD
+497 LQQLATGLTQVD